1 MADLLE
7 QYIKE
12 QVKKIEDEVQAKIG
26 AKLTEMDELLKSV
39 SAIKRIPVIE
49 IEKTGKKEVAHNALE
64 RVIKIISG
72 CKRAKANILLVG
84 GCGGGKSYLCKQV
97 AGLMNLDFYCQGM
110 SSQTTKSDLMGFIN
124 ATGGYVRTPLR
135 NAYENGG
142 VLCLDEIDAGNSNVL
157 MLINNVISMDEIE
170 FPDGK
175 VKKHK
180 NFWIICT
187 ANTYGKGA
195 TMEYV
200 GRNRLDAATLDRFTV
215 VTMDYDLELEKTIV
229 NCDKWMSIIEK
240 LRANAEKY
248 NLKVIISPRA
258 SQIGADMYDAGIPV
272 NEIIEMQILKGAS
285 DDIKN
290 LLKEGINE

>member
-7 QYIKE
+7 QYIRE
-12 QVKKIEDEVQAKIG
+12 QVKKIEDEVQEKIG
-26 AKLTEMDELLKSV
+26 SKLKEMDELLKSV

-49 IEKTGKKEVAHNALE
+49 IEKTGKQELAHNALE
-64 RVIKIISG
+64 KVIKIISG

-97 AGLMNLDFYCQGM
+97 AGLMNIDFYCQGM

-124 ATGGYVRTPLR
+124 ANGGYVRTPLR

-142 VLCLDEIDAGNSNVL
+142 LICLDEIDAGNSNVL

-175 VKKHK
+175 VKKHN
-180 NFWIICT
+180 NFWIVCT
-187 ANTYGKGA
+187 ANTYGRGA
-195 TMEYV
+195 TIEYV

-258 SQIGADMYDAGIPV
+258 SQIGADMYDAGISV
-272 NEIIEMQILKGAS
+272 NEIIEMQVLKGSS

-290 LLKEGINE
+290 LLMEGINE